1 MLKITDAEFDRLV
14 TKMHKEFG
22 IDLRK
27 KRVLIEGRLN
37 SLLSERGF
45 DSYTKFLDMV
55 FADRTGQEIT
65 GLINRLTTNHTYFM
79 REPQHYDYL
88 KNELLPYFERE
99 NSSKQINIWSAGC
112 SSGEEPYTTAMLL
125 AEHFGARKSLWN
137 TKIQATDISQ
147 RVLAK
152 AKEGIYSKDGMKDL
166 PPDWIRKYFV
176 PVDETRYK
184 VSPKIQAEVNF
195 GIFNLMGPISPL
207 KKFDLIFCRNVMIYF
222 DMPTKTALVNRFF
235 EVTKPGGYLF
245 IGHAESIQR
254 DVTGYEYIKPA
265 IYRKPL

>member
-88 KNELLPYFERE
+88 KNE
-99 NSSKQINIWSAGC
+99 
-112 SSGEEPYTTAMLL
+112 EPYTTAMLL
-125 AEHFGARKSLWN
+125 SEHFGARKSLWN